1 MAALRGAGPAPAAP
15 PVEEE
20 PRTPRCAP
28 DAAEAAARCA
38 GWAQRGEC
46 VFNQRYMRQH
56 CAESCA
62 RVEIGEGRSAECE
75 PSTDG
80 VSTPGAGDG
89 LRARARARAKIE
101 V

>member
-1 MAALRGAGPAPAAP
+1 MSRNGIPHALALLLASS
-15 PVEEE
+15 
-20 PRTPRCAP
+20 
-28 DAAEAAARCA
+28 AAEEQAECDQ
-38 GWAQRGEC
+38 WAQRGEC

-62 RVEIGEGRSAECE
+62 RVELGEGRSAECE

-89 LRARARARAKIE
+89 LRARARARTNTE
-101 V
+101 L